1 MTMDPTT
8 TAMITIGVAAASEII
23 GLSPLKANSILQLV
37 LQFLRLAFP
46 RR

>member
-8 TAMITIGVAAASEII
+8 TAMIAIGIAAASEII
-23 GLSPLKANSILQLV
+23 GLSPLKENSILQLV